1 MSWHFRAFGKLGA
14 IIGSVG
20 FFWASHRVEEKGYD
34 EAIGMTASLIIL
46 SGVCLLGLVVTYLF
60 TRETMGR
67 SLEDNEND
75 D

>member
-1 MSWHFRAFGKLGA
+1 MAFQGFWKVRGNHWFCR
-14 IIGSVG
+14 I

-46 SGVCLLGLVVTYLF
+46 SGVCLLGLVVTYLL